1 MIIFRKFGPDSISC
15 VFKYWGDWSH
25 SVGLLCRIYDMV
37 KITMGK
43 TVLIVDDAKFM
54 RMMIKNI
61 LVSNGFEVAGEAE
74 NTAEA
79 VAKYKELSPSLVTMD
94 VVMPGDN
101 GIEAVKQIIAYDPDA
116 KIIMCSALGQQGLLV
131 EAIEAGAKEFVIKPF
146 KPARVLEAVNKVLH

>member
-1 MIIFRKFGPDSISC
+1 
-15 VFKYWGDWSH
+15 
-25 SVGLLCRIYDMV
+25 
-37 KITMGK
+37 MGK

-61 LVSNGFEVAGEAE
+61 LVSNGFEVLGEAE
-74 NTAEA
+74 NTNEA
-79 VAKYKELSPSLVTMD
+79 VARYKELSPSLVTMD

>member
-1 MIIFRKFGPDSISC
+1 
-15 VFKYWGDWSH
+15 
-25 SVGLLCRIYDMV
+25 
-37 KITMGK
+37 MGK

-61 LVSNGFEVAGEAE
+61 LVSNGFEVVGEAE
-74 NTAEA
+74 NTNEA
-79 VAKYKELSPSLVTMD
+79 VAQYKKLSPSLVTMD

>member
-1 MIIFRKFGPDSISC
+1 
-15 VFKYWGDWSH
+15 
-25 SVGLLCRIYDMV
+25 
-37 KITMGK
+37 MGK
-43 TVLIVDDAKFM
+43 GVLIVDDAKFM

-61 LVSNGFEVAGEAE
+61 LVSNGFEVIAEAE

-79 VAKYKELSPSLVTMD
+79 VEKYKANHDKIDIVTMD

-101 GIEAVKQIIAYDPDA
+101 GIEAVKQIIAFDPEA

>member
-1 MIIFRKFGPDSISC
+1 MS
-15 VFKYWGDWSH
+15 
-25 SVGLLCRIYDMV
+25 
-37 KITMGK
+37 K

-74 NTAEA
+74 NAQQA
-79 VAKYKELSPSLVTMD
+79 VEQYKALKPSLVTMD

-101 GIEAVKQIIAYDPDA
+101 GIQAVKNIIAYDPDA

-131 EAIEAGAKEFVIKPF
+131 EAIEAGAKEFIIKPF